1 MQHWDTAAHAG
12 LEQIVHAPLFG
23 QGQQLCALLRH
34 QLLVGG
40 YNMLARLQSTP
51 GVLIGRVYPA
61 NGFHHHADALV
72 LFNPPEVI
80 RHQLTVGAILEMPHQ
95 NGFHLQRLSQLPLNL
110 PGVFRHYPGNAGADG
125 SKAQNCNLYHA

>member
-1 MQHWDTAAHAG
+1 MQNGNTAAHTG
-12 LEQIVHAPLFG
+12 LEEIADVLLFC
-23 QGQQLCALLRH
+23 QSQQLKTSLRH